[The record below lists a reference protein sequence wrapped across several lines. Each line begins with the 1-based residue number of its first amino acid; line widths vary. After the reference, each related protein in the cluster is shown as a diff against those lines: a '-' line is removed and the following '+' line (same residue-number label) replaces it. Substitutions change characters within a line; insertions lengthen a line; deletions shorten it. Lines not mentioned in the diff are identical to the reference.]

1 MTIVLYHYIRVIGQR
16 KMNIHDDLNL
26 LSLPF
31 LVIVL
36 AIVVGVFLVLSVNSM
51 TTFTR
56 EGINFLIGSNWSPSS
71 ETYQILPALTG
82 TFYTSVIAVLLALP
96 ISLGLVAFTYE
107 YMPITIRETIKS
119 SLYYAAAIPTV
130 VYGIW
135 GLEFVVPAVRK
146 FIEFWGLTASPTGQS
161 ILAGA
166 IVLAFM
172 NIPYMSLIIS
182 EVYGKIPFTYIEAM
196 HSLGALGYE
205 RLRIKYGMVKG
216 AVLGAS
222 LLVFGKCVGET
233 TAVSMVVGNSFNLAL
248 SPLMPGIT
256 ISSLIVNYVS
266 ETSLYN
272 YMTGALFAAALV
284 MLVSSSLFILLGM
297 WVARRLVIGGGE
309 WGG

>member
-1 MTIVLYHYIRVIGQR
+1 MTIVLYHYIWVIGKR

-36 AIVVGVFLVLSVNSM
+36 AIVVGVFLVLLANSM

-130 VYGIW
+130 VYGI
-135 GLEFVVPAVRK
+135 
-146 FIEFWGLTASPTGQS
+146 
-161 ILAGA
+161 
-166 IVLAFM
+166 
-172 NIPYMSLIIS
+172 
-182 EVYGKIPFTYIEAM
+182 
-196 HSLGALGYE
+196 
-205 RLRIKYGMVKG
+205 
-216 AVLGAS
+216 
-222 LLVFGKCVGET
+222 
-233 TAVSMVVGNSFNLAL
+233 
-248 SPLMPGIT
+248 
-256 ISSLIVNYVS
+256 
-266 ETSLYN
+266 
-272 YMTGALFAAALV
+272 
-284 MLVSSSLFILLGM
+284 
-297 WVARRLVIGGGE
+297 
-309 WGG
+309 